1 MSQQKIRGD
10 FDSPVQV
17 IVDSSGRPVVV
28 TSSSQA
34 LERLQGWWPTRD
46 GMMYRHARHACALA
60 IEGAIPSKIARKAFM
75 RAAKEAGILFET
87 K

>member
-1 MSQQKIRGD
+1 MAEKKIKGG
-10 FDSPVQV
+10 FDAPVQV
-17 IVDSSGRPVVV
+17 VIDSSGRPVAV

-34 LERLQGWWPTRD
+34 LERLQDWWPTRD
-46 GMMYRHARHACALA
+46 GTMYRHARHACVLA
-60 IEGAIPSKIARKAFM
+60 NEGSIPPKIARKAFM